1 VSEATELAELK
12 AEVASLKAQMELVFL
27 MLATPTDKP
36 EPVKPEAVKIV
47 TCITDVPNLQL

>member
-1 VSEATELAELK
+1 MIEATELGELK
-12 AEVASLKAQMELVFL
+12 AEVTFLKAQMELVFL
-27 MLATPTDKP
+27 MLAAPTNKP